1 MVESRRSTEPAEH
14 DHLPDRR
21 ILTFVGVMSAMF
33 LSALDQTIVGVS
45 MPRIIKELNGFDR
58 YTWVTTVY
66 LLTSAAVVPV
76 VGKLSEQL
84 GRKRVFLVGIA
95 MFLVGSALAGASQS
109 LDQLILFR
117 GFQGIGGGVLTGT
130 AFAIIADLFSP
141 AERGKYTGF
150 MVGVFGLASILG
162 PLAGGYLTD
171 NVGWRWIF
179 YVNLPIGLVIW
190 TALLYTFPS
199 RRRPV
204 ARPRIDYVGATGISG
219 GAALMVMGT
228 SLAGVNG
235 WIYFWVWPCISGG
248 AAMIAAAMWHESRTP
263 EAVLPP
269 ALFKSSIVSLSMAVT
284 FIFGA
289 VMLAAITYVPLF
301 LQAVVGVSSTYSGL
315 LMLPMMAGL
324 IVGATGGGFLLS
336 HTGRYRIQGLAGIT
350 AVTTGMYLLSRLNVT
365 ATQAEVGRD
374 LVVVGLGLGI
384 STPVLHVISQNAVP
398 QRFVSSATSALQFIR
413 QMGGTLG
420 LAVLGAIFA
429 QNYKSNLISHMT
441 LAQQTRAQYM
451 FGDALFNP
459 QKLFD
464 LVPQRLA
471 TALPQDKL
479 FILGV
484 LNDVKLGLTQAMVH
498 GFLITAVFGVVA
510 LVFTALIK
518 EIPLRRAIDEAPP
531 PAPPG
536 PEAATTL
543 MSTEGVAA
551 HSGSTGLLDH
561 PRPLGAI

>member
-1 MVESRRSTEPAEH
+1 MTEALQSTEPAEPTPAEH
-14 DHLPDRR
+14 HHLPDRR
-21 ILTFVGVMSAMF
+21 LLTFFGVMAAMF

-66 LLTSAAVVPV
+66 LLASTAVVPV

-95 MFLVGSALAGASQS
+95 MFLLGSALAGASQS

-117 GFQGIGGGVLTGT
+117 GFQGIGGGILTGT
-130 AFAIIADLFSP
+130 AFAVIADLFSP

-150 MVGVFGLASILG
+150 MVGVFGLANVLG

-171 NVGWRWIF
+171 NVGWRWVF

-190 TALLYTFPS
+190 TALLFTFPS
-199 RRRPV
+199 RARP
-204 ARPRIDYVGATGISG
+204 ATRPRIDYLGATGISG
-219 GAALMVMGT
+219 GSALLVLGT
-228 SLAGVNG
+228 SLAGLNG
-235 WIYFWVWPCISGG
+235 WNYFWVWAYIVGG

-269 ALFKSSIVSLSMAVT
+269 ALFKSSIFSLAMAVT

-289 VMLAAITYVPLF
+289 VMLGAITYVPLF
-301 LQAVVGVSSTYSGL
+301 LQAVVGVSSTHSGL
-315 LMLPMMAGL
+315 LMVPMMAGL

-336 HTGRYRIQGLAGIT
+336 YTGRYRIQGLAGIT
-350 AVTTGMYLLSRLNVT
+350 AVTAGMYLLSRLNVT

-374 LVVVGLGLGI
+374 MVVVGLGLGV
-384 STPVLHVISQNAVP
+384 SNPVFNVISLNAVP
-398 QRFVSSATSALQFIR
+398 RRLVSSATSALQFIR
-413 QMGGTLG
+413 QIGSTLG

-429 QNYKSNLISHMT
+429 QNYKSNLISAMT
-441 LAQQTRAQYM
+441 PAQQARAQGM
-451 FGDALFNP
+451 FGDTLFNP

-471 TALPQDKL
+471 TALPQDKV

-484 LNDVKLGLTQAMVH
+484 LKDVKLGLTQAMIH
-498 GFLITAVFGVVA
+498 GFLIAAVLGGVAV
-510 LVFTALIK
+510 VCTALIK
-518 EIPLRRAIDEAPP
+518 EIPLRRATHEDSAAIPQ
-531 PAPPG
+531 G
-536 PEAATTL
+536 PDAAA
-543 MSTEGVAA
+543 SQGQ
-551 HSGSTGLLDH
+551 GSTKKAPADS
-561 PRPLGAI
+561 

>member
-1 MVESRRSTEPAEH
+1 TPAEH
-14 DHLPDRR
+14 RHLPDRR
-21 ILTFVGVMSAMF
+21 LLTFVGVMAAMF

-66 LLTSAAVVPV
+66 LLVSTAVVPV

-95 MFLVGSALAGASQS
+95 MFLLGSALAGASQS

-117 GFQGIGGGVLTGT
+117 GFQGIGGGMLTGT
-130 AFAIIADLFSP
+130 AFAVIADLFSP

-150 MVGVFGLASILG
+150 MVGVFGLANILG

-171 NVGWRWIF
+171 HVGWRWVF

-190 TALLYTFPS
+190 IALLFTFPS
-199 RRRPV
+199 QRRP
-204 ARPRIDYVGATGISG
+204 ATRPPIDYLGATGISG
-219 GAALMVMGT
+219 GAALLVLGT
-228 SLAGVNG
+228 SLSGLNG
-235 WIYFWVWPCISGG
+235 WNYFWVWPCIGGG
-248 AAMIAAAMWHESRTP
+248 AAIVAAAMWHESRTP

-269 ALFKSSIVSLSMAVT
+269 ALFKSSIFSLSMTVT

-289 VMLAAITYVPLF
+289 VMLGAITYAPLF
-301 LQAVVGVSSTYSGL
+301 LQAVVGVSSTNSGL

-324 IVGATGGGFLLS
+324 IGGATGGGFLLS
-336 HTGRYRIQGLAGIT
+336 YTGRYRIQGLAGIT
-350 AVTTGMYLLSRLNVT
+350 AVTVGMYLLSRLNVT
-365 ATQAEVGRD
+365 ATQSEVGRD
-374 LVVVGLGLGI
+374 MVLVGLGLGL
-384 STPVLHVISQNAVP
+384 SNPVFNVISLNAVP
-398 QRFVSSATSALQFIR
+398 RRLVSSATSALQFIR
-413 QMGGTLG
+413 QIGGTLG

-429 QNYKSNLISHMT
+429 QSYKGHLISAMT
-441 LAQQTRAQYM
+441 PAERVRAQEM
-451 FGDALFNP
+451 FGDTLFNP

-484 LNDVKLGLTQAMVH
+484 LKDVKLGLTQAMAQ
-498 GFLITAVFGVVA
+498 GFLITAALGVVA
-510 LVFTALIK
+510 IVCTALIK
-518 EIPLRRAIDEAPP
+518 EIPLRRATHEDVPLPKSPDAAASQGATKKAPT
-531 PAPPG
+531 AD
-536 PEAATTL
+536 
-543 MSTEGVAA
+543 S
-551 HSGSTGLLDH
+551 
-561 PRPLGAI
+561 

>member
-1 MVESRRSTEPAEH
+1 MNTVEPTPAEH
-14 DHLPDRR
+14 HQLPDRR
-21 ILTFVGVMSAMF
+21 LLTFFGVMAAMF

-66 LLTSAAVVPV
+66 LLASTAVVPV

-95 MFLVGSALAGASQS
+95 MFLLGSALAGASQS

-150 MVGVFGLASILG
+150 MVGVFGLANVLG

-171 NVGWRWIF
+171 NIGWRWVF

-190 TALLYTFPS
+190 TALLFTFPS

-204 ARPRIDYVGATGISG
+204 ARPRIDYLGATGISG
-219 GAALMVMGT
+219 GAALLVLGT
-228 SLAGVNG
+228 SLAGLNG
-235 WIYFWVWPCISGG
+235 WSSSSVWPCIAGG
-248 AAMIAAAMWHESRTP
+248 AALIVAAMWHESRTP

-269 ALFKSSIVSLSMAVT
+269 ALFESSIFALSMAVT

-289 VMLAAITYVPLF
+289 EMLGAITYVPLF
-301 LQAVVGVSSTYSGL
+301 LQAVVGISSTNSGL
-315 LMLPMMAGL
+315 LMIPMMAGL
-324 IVGATGGGFLLS
+324 IIGATGGGLLLS
-336 HTGRYRIQGLAGIT
+336 HTGRYRIQGLTGIT
-350 AVTTGMYLLSRLNVT
+350 AVTAGMYLLSRLNVT

-374 LVVVGLGLGI
+374 MVVVGLGLGL
-384 STPVLHVISQNAVP
+384 SNPVFNVIAQNAVP
-398 QRFVSSATSALQFIR
+398 RSLVSSATSVLQFFR
-413 QMGGTLG
+413 QIGGTLG

-429 QNYKSNLISHMT
+429 QNYKYNLVAALT
-441 LAQQTRAQYM
+441 PAQQARAQ
-451 FGDALFNP
+451 GLLDDTLFNP

-464 LVPQRLA
+464 LVPQRL
-471 TALPQDKL
+471 TVALPQDKV

-484 LNDVKLGLTQAMVH
+484 LKDVKLGLTQAMIH
-498 GFLITAVFGVVA
+498 GFLIATGLGVVA
-510 LVFTALIK
+510 VICTALIK
-518 EIPLRRAIDEAPP
+518 EIPLRRATREAP
-531 PAPPG
+531 APG
-536 PEAATTL
+536 THGSDAAASRGATQKAP
-543 MSTEGVAA
+543 AA
-551 HSGSTGLLDH
+551 HS
-561 PRPLGAI
+561 